1 MLVVVL
7 VWVCPGDAGVAGC
20 AGTVKRGGMYE
31 IIRKVKGHTFPESLV
46 AQKVKAINELN
57 DQNVAMQLQLDK
69 MKAQQDK
76 QNELIAWLMLPWWKR
91 LFNQMPGVEQQE
103 NN

>member
-31 IIRKVKGHTFPESLV
+31 IIRKVKGHTFPESFV
-46 AQKVKAINELN
+46 
-57 DQNVAMQLQLDK
+57 
-69 MKAQQDK
+69 
-76 QNELIAWLMLPWWKR
+76 P
-91 LFNQMPGVEQQE
+91 
-103 NN
+103 